1 MKRRDFVTLLGGAAT
16 WPFAARAQQ
25 PAMPVIG
32 FLHLGSPEPNAK
44 RVTAFREG
52 LSETGHVEKR
62 NVTIEFRWANG
73 QLDRLPE
80 LAADLIRRRVAVIAT
95 PAAQRRRSRPK
106 LRPRP
111 FRSSSPLVAIRLR
124 SVSSRASTDR
134 AATPPE

>member
-25 PAMPVIG
+25 PAMPAIG

-80 LAADLIRRRVAVIAT
+80 LAADLIRRRGAGIAT
-95 PAAQRRRSRPK
+95 PISPEAAPPAK
-106 LRPRP
+106 TPTP
-111 FRSSSPLVAIRLR
+111 PLPIRL
-124 SVSSRASTDR
+124 
-134 AATPPE
+134 PI

>member
-80 LAADLIRRRVAVIAT
+80 LAADLIRRRVARTASPITSEAA
-95 PAAQRRRSRPK
+95 PAANAGRAT
-106 LRPRP
+106 LPRVYD
-111 FRSSSPLVAIRLR
+111 L
-124 SVSSRASTDR
+124 
-134 AATPPE
+134 

>member
-62 NVTIEFRWANG
+62 NVTIELRWANG

-80 LAADLIRRRVAVIAT
+80 ST
-95 PAAQRRRSRPK
+95 SRMWT
-106 LRPRP
+106 LRPSA
-111 FRSSSPLVAIRLR
+111 SSCCMS
-124 SVSSRASTDR
+124 
-134 AATPPE
+134 

>member
-80 LAADLIRRRVAVIAT
+80 LAADLMRRRVADIAMPLST
-95 PAAQRRRSRPK
+95 EAALAAQ
-106 LRPRP
+106 
-111 FRSSSPLVAIRLR
+111 SPTPHHP
-124 SVSSRASTDR
+124 SVFANGGHPLGIGLLAGLT
-134 AATPPE
+134 